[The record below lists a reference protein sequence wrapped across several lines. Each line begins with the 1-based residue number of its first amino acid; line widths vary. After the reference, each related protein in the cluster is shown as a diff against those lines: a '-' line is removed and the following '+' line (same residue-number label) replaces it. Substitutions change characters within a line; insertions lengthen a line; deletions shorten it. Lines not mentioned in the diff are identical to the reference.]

1 MNSILDAHVPLKKVN
16 KYKLKFKTKPWT
28 TPILQK
34 SISIKNNFL
43 KKFIT
48 AKDAQIK
55 ERYHKEYTDYR
66 NQLSII
72 LKQSKTNYYKHY
84 FESNWNSIKN
94 TWKGIKSIIT
104 IKEISAG
111 IFQSLSVDTA
121 TISNPMAISGIFNNH
136 FSSIANKKSL
146 IFHFHINIFLIF
158 LKIDLI
164 FPFL

>member
-1 MNSILDAHVPLKKVN
+1 MDAHVPLKKVN

-66 NQLSII
+66 NLLSII

-84 FESNWNSIKN
+84 FESNWDSIKN

-136 FSSIANKKSL
+136 FFSIANKKSL

>member
-34 SISIKNNFL
+34 SISIKNNFI

-66 NQLSII
+66 NLLSII
-72 LKQSKTNYYKHY
+72 LKQDKTNYYKHY

-121 TISNPMAISGIFNNH
+121 TISNPMAISGIFNNY

-146 IFHFHINIFLIF
+146 MFHFHINIFLIF

>member
-66 NQLSII
+66 NLLSII

-84 FESNWNSIKN
+84 FESNWDSIKN

>member
-34 SISIKNNFL
+34 SISIKNNFI

-66 NQLSII
+66 NLLSII

-121 TISNPMAISGIFNNH
+121 TISNPMAISGIFNNY

-146 IFHFHINIFLIF
+146 MFHFHINIFLIF

>member
-1 MNSILDAHVPLKKVN
+1 MNSILDAHVPLKKIN

-66 NQLSII
+66 NLLSII

-121 TISNPMAISGIFNNH
+121 TISNPMAISGIFNNY

-146 IFHFHINIFLIF
+146 MFHFHINIFLIF

>member
-66 NQLSII
+66 NLLSII

-84 FESNWNSIKN
+84 FESNWDSIKN

-121 TISNPMAISGIFNNH
+121 TISNPMAISGIFNNY

>member
-66 NQLSII
+66 NLLSII

-121 TISNPMAISGIFNNH
+121 TISNPMAISGIFNNY

-146 IFHFHINIFLIF
+146 MFHFHINIFLIF

>member
-34 SISIKNNFL
+34 SISIKNNFI

-55 ERYHKEYTDYR
+55 EKYHKEYTDYR
-66 NQLSII
+66 NLLSII

-121 TISNPMAISGIFNNH
+121 TISNPMAISGIFNNY

-146 IFHFHINIFLIF
+146 MFHFHINIFLIF